1 MIIQKLKD
9 VKNMFYLASLAF
21 SSGVIVMAL
30 EIAGSRVITPV
41 FGSSTTTWGI
51 LIGIILTGLTLG
63 YFLGGKISDSKP
75 SIEKLCSIVFSTG
88 LFILFIPFI
97 SQFLIEFSIE
107 TMPTSSAA
115 IFFSALTIFGI
126 PAILL
131 GFVSPYAIK
140 LSAKTLDKIGSTT
153 GNLYS
158 ISTLGSIFGTFLT
171 IFVLIL
177 FFEIQ
182 NLILAFGFILIGISI
197 IGLGKIPKIIA
208 FVLIFIFIIN
218 SGTLDM
224 DNSLGFDSDVLF
236 EKETPYSSL
245 VIVEE
250 NNFRTMYIDGALNS
264 SMDLADPNKL
274 VLYYTKSFHL
284 ANLISS
290 EIDKILFVGGGGFS
304 GPKSFFYN
312 YDKIKIDV
320 SEIDP
325 VVIDVAK
332 KYFFVPDNQRLSIIN
347 EDSRVHLTKTENQ
360 YDVIILDAY
369 KGYNIPFHLMT
380 EEFYQLLDEKLSKDG
395 IVISNFIGTLEG
407 ENSKLFNSAY
417 KTMNGVFPK
426 IYIFPTNVKS
436 LDYRQNITIL
446 ALKGESI
453 IDFEKILKN
462 NLECNIPELDCEKFF
477 KNYYLPTFDES
488 ASTLTDRYSPVNRL
502 DNQEERSFIYNEIK
516 NNKMNLQGL
525 VTNDLFIQGIL
536 ISASVIWIYFLQ
548 MLWKKNTENNS
559 LVE

>member
-1 MIIQKLKD
+1 MIIQKVKGA
-9 VKNMFYLASLAF
+9 KNMFYLASLAF
-21 SSGVIVMAL
+21 SAGVIVMAL

-75 SIEKLCSIVFSTG
+75 SLKKLCSIVFSTG

-115 IFFSALTIFGI
+115 TFFSALTIFGI

-171 IFVLIL
+171 IFVFIP

-182 NLILAFGFILIGISI
+182 NLIFAFGFILIGISI

-208 FVLIFIFIIN
+208 FALIIVFIIS
-218 SGTLDM
+218 SGTLDI
-224 DNSLGFDSDVLF
+224 DNQLGFDSDVLF

-245 VIVEE
+245 TIVEE
-250 NNFRTMYIDGALNS
+250 NNFRAMYIDGALNS

-284 ANLISS
+284 VNLISS
-290 EIDKILFVGGGGFS
+290 EIDKVLFVGGGGFS
-304 GPKSFFYN
+304 GPKSFFNN
-312 YDKIKIDV
+312 YDQIKIDV

-325 VVIDVAK
+325 IVIDVAK

-347 EDSRVHLTKTENQ
+347 EDSRVHLMKNENQ
-360 YDVIILDAY
+360 YDAIILDAY
-369 KGYNIPFHLMT
+369 KGYTIPFHLMT
-380 EEFYQLLDEKLSKDG
+380 EEFYQLLDERLSKDG

-426 IYIFPTNVKS
+426 VYIFPTNVKN
-436 LDYRQNITIL
+436 LDHRQNITIL

-453 IDFEKILKN
+453 INFEKILKN

-477 KNYYLPTFDES
+477 KNYYLATLDEN
-488 ASTLTDRYSPVNRL
+488 APTLTDQYSPVNRL

-525 VTNDLFIQGIL
+525 VAKDLFVQGIL
-536 ISASVIWIYFLQ
+536 ISASVIWLFSLQ
-548 MLWKKNTENNS
+548 RLWKKNTKSNS
-559 LVE
+559 VIE